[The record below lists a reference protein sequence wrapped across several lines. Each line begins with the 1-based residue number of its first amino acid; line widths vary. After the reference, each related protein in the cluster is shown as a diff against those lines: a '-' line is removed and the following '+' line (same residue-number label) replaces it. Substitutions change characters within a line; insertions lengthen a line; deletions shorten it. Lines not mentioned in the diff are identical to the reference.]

1 MSGAPSRRTGDRAA
15 PAELRATSVS
25 YRYPGAERPALDG
38 VDLIAPSGIM
48 TVVIGPN
55 GSGKSTLLRLLL
67 GVEAPGRG
75 EVSFAGRR
83 VAEWDRR
90 ALARRVGVVQQSE
103 TVAFPLRVREYVAMG
118 RYPHLGP
125 WSAES
130 DADRRAIGDAME
142 RCDVGGFAERS
153 LGTLSGGERQ
163 RVRIAR
169 ALAQEPDA
177 LVLDEPTAAL
187 DVRHEMAI
195 FGLLGDLAREGR
207 AVLLVTHSLNLSA
220 RLADRIL
227 LLDQGRPAAA
237 GAPADVLERETIE
250 RVYRWPVRIARHPGP
265 GADEGAPQVV
275 PLLTAPD
282 AEPPGSGPA
291 TPDDLHRPSIR

>member
-1 MSGAPSRRTGDRAA
+1 MSRSAEFRA
-15 PAELRATSVS
+15 RSVTF
-25 YRYPGAERPALDG
+25 RYPGAARRALDG
-38 VDLIAPSGIM
+38 VDLVASAGAL

-67 GVEAPGRG
+67 GVDAPEAG

-83 VAEWDRR
+83 VTEWDRR
-90 ALARRVGVVQQSE
+90 ALARRVGVVQQAE
-103 TVAFPLRVREYVAMG
+103 AVAFPLRAREYVGMG

-125 WSAES
+125 WRAEGN
-130 DADRRAIGDAME
+130 ADRRAIGAAME
-142 RCDVGGFAERS
+142 RCDVTNFADRP

-163 RVRIAR
+163 RVRVAR

-195 FGLLGDLAREGR
+195 FRLLRDLAREGR
-207 AVLLVTHSLNLSA
+207 AVVLVTHSLNLSA

-227 LLDQGRPAAA
+227 LLDEGRPAAS
-237 GAPADVLERETIE
+237 GGPEEVLVRATIE
-250 RVYRWPVRIARHPGP
+250 RVYRWPVRIGRHPGP
-265 GADEGAPQVV
+265 GVDAGAPQVV
-275 PLLTAPD
+275 PLLAPAERPEPTARFP
-282 AEPPGSGPA
+282 
-291 TPDDLHRPSIR
+291 RPTDR